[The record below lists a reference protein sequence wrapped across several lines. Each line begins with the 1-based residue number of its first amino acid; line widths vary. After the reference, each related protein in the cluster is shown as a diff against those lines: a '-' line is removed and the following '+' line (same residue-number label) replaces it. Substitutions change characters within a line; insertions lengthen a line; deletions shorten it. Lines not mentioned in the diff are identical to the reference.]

1 MIKLSKKM
9 REHIRNQNKG
19 DIVIDETPWW
29 LVGRQGYTNNL
40 VLVNSAMDV
49 MYMKDTELMCHY
61 RQNMDVRFNGS
72 YIKAV
77 SFCDSMQVDLDIIIL
92 GILRLSNKYV
102 YDILT
107 YGGENED

>member
-1 MIKLSKKM
+1 MIKLTNKM
-9 REHIRNQNKG
+9 RDHIRSQNKG
-19 DIVIDETPWW
+19 DVVIDNIPYWV
-29 LVGRQGYTNNL
+29 VGRQGYTSNL

-49 MYMKDTELMCHY
+49 INMKGTELMCHY

-72 YIKAV
+72 FIKANT
-77 SFCDSMQVDLDIIIL
+77 FCDSMRVNLDIIIL

-107 YGGENED
+107 YGE

>member
-1 MIKLSKKM
+1 MIKLSNKM

-19 DIVIDETPWW
+19 DVVIDKTRWW
-29 LVGRQGYTNNL
+29 LVGRQGYTCNL
-40 VLVNSAMDV
+40 VFVNSAMDV

-92 GILRLSNKYV
+92 GILLLSNKYV

-107 YGGENED
+107 YGGEE